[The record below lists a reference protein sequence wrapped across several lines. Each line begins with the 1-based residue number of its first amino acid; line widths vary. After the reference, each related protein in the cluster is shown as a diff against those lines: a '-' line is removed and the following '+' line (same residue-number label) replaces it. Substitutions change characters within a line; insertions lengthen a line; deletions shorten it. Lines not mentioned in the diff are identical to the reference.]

1 MDTSSTLLERLRR
14 PGQQEAWARFVQ
26 LYTPLLFY
34 WACRAGLQQ
43 ADAAD
48 LVQDVF
54 TVLVEK
60 LPEFDYDRQKSFR
73 GWLRTILLNRWRN
86 RRRQHSAQPLQSDDV
101 PPAEGAGPDDMA
113 DLEEADYRRQLVG
126 RALELIRADFQPA
139 TWKAFW
145 ECQVAGRPAAEVAA
159 ELNMKPG
166 AVRAARFR
174 VLCRLRQEVDGLLE

>member
-14 PGQQEAWARFVQ
+14 PGEQEAWARFVQ
-26 LYTPLLFY
+26 LYTPLLYY
-34 WACRAGLQQ
+34 WACKAGLQQ

-54 TVLVEK
+54 TVLVQK
-60 LPEFDYDRQKSFR
+60 LPELHYDRHRSFR

-86 RRRQHSAQPLQSDDV
+86 RRRRHPAASLDSALPLVQG
-101 PPAEGAGPDDMA
+101 AEPEAMA
-113 DLEEADYRRQLVG
+113 DLEQGEYRKQLVG
-126 RALELIRADFQPA
+126 RALQLIRADFQPA

-145 ECQVAGRPAAEVAA
+145 ECQVVGRPATAVAQ

-166 AVRAARFR
+166 AVRAAKFR
-174 VLCRLRQEVDGLLE
+174 VLCRLRQELHGLLE